1 MIICYELFF
10 PESSRMIAINGAEIC
25 VFIGFVA
32 VRDAKETA
40 EGKGGGVGIG
50 EEKQYLFNTAPRIRA
65 LENQMCFVACTAG
78 GKHDMGGNTGLWQRA
93 GHSKII
99 NNFGD
104 IIAESNLDSEDLVIG
119 TLKASDLRLG
129 RAAYPMLKDR
139 RPWMYGCFLK
149 KDL

>member
-10 PESSRMIAINGAEIC
+10 PEPARMVAVKGAEIC

-65 LENQMCFVACTAG
+65 LENQVCFVACTAG
-78 GKHDMGGNTGLWQRA
+78 GKHDMGGSTGLWQRA

-104 IIAESNLDSEDLVIG
+104 ILAESQLDSEDLVIG
-119 TLKASDLRLG
+119 TLKAADLRLG

-139 RPWMYGCFLK
+139 RPWMYGSLMN